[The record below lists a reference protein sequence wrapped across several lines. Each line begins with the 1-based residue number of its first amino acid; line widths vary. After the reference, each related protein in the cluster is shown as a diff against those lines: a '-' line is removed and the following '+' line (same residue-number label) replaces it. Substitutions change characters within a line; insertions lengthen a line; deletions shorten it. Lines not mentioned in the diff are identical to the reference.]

1 MHRNWNLIIA
11 DYLAFCL
18 SNQQVNLQYENKRLN
33 KREFKSFA
41 LIVESNRYGSAE
53 SVIRMSIKD
62 LKRFA
67 GAIVTLLPA
76 IYVWLVNA

>member
-1 MHRNWNLIIA
+1 M
-11 DYLAFCL
+11 
-18 SNQQVNLQYENKRLN
+18 
-33 KREFKSFA
+33 
-41 LIVESNRYGSAE
+41 IVESNRYGSAE

-76 IYVWLVNA
+76 VYVWLGNGWWRLEFFEFEANIELLTKNYRRLKVLFNFEAIGKIFFKC